1 MYIMEEGFSSAV
13 MIHGLLLFGAY
24 SDGEKEDNTA
34 HRHAAFCSVCVCV
47 CVCVCGVAVAGSM
60 RAACDRERRE
70 RTIFSVLRC
79 VTDGSALCRYIVFL
93 VK

>member
-1 MYIMEEGFSSAV
+1 MDYYCLGHILTERKRTTQLTGTQ
-13 MIHGLLLFGAY
+13 L
-24 SDGEKEDNTA
+24 
-34 HRHAAFCSVCVCV
+34 SVQCV